1 MTRQFCRKKQ
11 GKNGH
16 ILGKIR
22 QCVMV
27 AYLGKWAS
35 GHKVLSNIYGIEE
48 VLSLACL
55 MPIQDHKR
63 KWMALLFWQFRKQLC
78 SLTRLLPPSSPISGN
93 PLLIRLH
100 FYPFIFKPIFK
111 WNSQCLKIT
120 QNVAFFLNF
129 DISISSTSLKNV
141 HSSHFI
147 VSSEKSNFEMS
158 WNFKFFD

>member
-1 MTRQFCRKKQ
+1 MLSKTKVRL
-11 GKNGH
+11 KNFKNDSS
-16 ILGKIR
+16 ILSQKTGQKWPYFGYNPTV
-22 QCVMV
+22 CDVMV

-111 WNSQCLKIT
+111 
-120 QNVAFFLNF
+120 
-129 DISISSTSLKNV
+129 
-141 HSSHFI
+141 
-147 VSSEKSNFEMS
+147 
-158 WNFKFFD
+158 

>member
-78 SLTRLLPPSSPISGN
+78 SLTRLSPQSSPISGN

-111 WNSQCLKIT
+111 WNSQCLKNT
-120 QNVAFFLNF
+120 QNVALN
-129 DISISSTSLKNV
+129 
-141 HSSHFI
+141 SHHY
-147 VSSEKSNFEMS
+147 
-158 WNFKFFD
+158 